1 MMLRV
6 KNGYAHERT
15 RPEISQRITDLEANP
30 SGDEFILG
38 SPDEQAGAKV
48 SKARKNGRRF

>member
-30 SGDEFILG
+30 SGDEFIT
-38 SPDEQAGAKV
+38 
-48 SKARKNGRRF
+48 